1 MMEKPKRPMSA
12 YLLWLNSERGKIKAD
27 HPGLKVTEVA
37 KKAGE
42 IWRSMDD
49 KSTWEEKAAEA
60 KEQYAKDLEC
70 YNANGGAPT
79 PKKAQKRGGAKAKPA
94 KASRTKHK
102 KEQSEDEDASA
113 DEDDAGDSE

>member
-1 MMEKPKRPMSA
+1 MEKPKRPMSA

-49 KSTWEEKAAEA
+49 KTTWEEKAAVA
-60 KEQYAKDLEC
+60 KEQYARDLEC
-70 YNANGGAPT
+70 FNANGGAPP
-79 PKKAQKRGGAKAKPA
+79 PKKAAKRGAAKAKPV
-94 KASRTKHK
+94 KVSRSKVK
-102 KEQSEDEDASA
+102 KEASEDEDDA
-113 DEDDAGDSE
+113 DDAEDDEHDSE

>member
-49 KSTWEEKAAEA
+49 KSTWEEKAAVA
-60 KEQYAKDLEC
+60 KEQYARDLEC

-79 PKKAQKRGGAKAKPA
+79 PKKAHKRGGAKPKPA
-94 KASRTKHK
+94 KASRTKHN
-102 KEQSEDEDASA
+102 KEHSDEELSP